1 MSENRYLY
9 ACRDEFAKKMTN
21 TWPILHALLLTVLV
35 CAASQH
41 VYAAEQCPHRCH
53 CQHRT
58 VACRNL
64 KLQNIPDD
72 IPLSVEQLYLDN
84 NFLTHVPANAF
95 SGLINLSVL
104 SLTQN
109 EITQLLPGAFNGL
122 QRLKSLLL
130 KQNQLTIVDESV
142 FAGLDALTH
151 IYLSQN
157 KLTQIPDVGRAG
169 NLSRITLENNAF
181 SSARFPPGYS
191 KLNRLRSVVLSNNA
205 IKTLN
210 RTDLLSLKS
219 SSITKLYLSRCSLH
233 KVANDTFSEFAEL
246 RSLKLSY
253 NKEIEE
259 TSVRDLIISL
269 SGSGL
274 VALDLSGV
282 LSSLSAD
289 IFSPLSRVPLR
300 DLMLAHSTFEVISNG
315 TFSHLGNLYHLDLS
329 HGNLKVAEDSAFAG
343 LRSIH
348 RLKLDHN
355 DFQVFPPSLP
365 NSLAILDISYNSNL
379 LTLDSFTF
387 SGFDR
392 LTELSISHCSL
403 RVFTTSSFIGLGG
416 LRKLDLSYNDIGG
429 NNIGVKAFKPMQQ
442 LRTLNLEHNKLTT
455 IATEYGLFSNLIK
468 LQKLHL
474 NNNHCRNLSLQLFAA
489 LHQLDVLY
497 LQDNDLDT
505 LVRSDIDGVLFGR
518 LLALRELHLEKN
530 GLTSLPGKMVHSL
543 SSLQRLYLQQ
553 NSISTW
559 GDGFFNGTTSI
570 RSVNLTHNK
579 IAYINESSFSGL
591 FGNDPR
597 LYLSANPFSCGCDLI
612 WFRNWLDTVNSS
624 EIVIPDIDRCT
635 CRYLLY
641 GWVS

>member
-1 MSENRYLY
+1 
-9 ACRDEFAKKMTN
+9 MTN
-21 TWPILHALLLTVLV
+21 EWPIFHIMVIIASV
-35 CAASQH
+35 CVAGQQ
-41 VYAAEQCPHRCH
+41 VTGQCPHGCH
-53 CQHRT
+53 CKHLT
-58 VACRNL
+58 VSCTDL
-64 KLQNIPDD
+64 KLQKIPDD

-95 SGLINLSVL
+95 SALTNLSVL

-109 EITQLLPGAFNGL
+109 EITQLESGAFNGL
-122 QRLKSLLL
+122 QRLKSLFL

-142 FAGLDALTH
+142 FTGLDALTH

-157 KLTQIPDVGRAG
+157 KLTRIPDVGRAG

-205 IKTLN
+205 IRTLN
-210 RTDLLSLKS
+210 RTDMLSLKS
-219 SSITKLYLSRCSLH
+219 SSVTKLYLSRCSLQ
-233 KVANDTFSEFAEL
+233 KVANDTFSDFAGL

-253 NKEIEE
+253 NKDIEE
-259 TSVRDLIISL
+259 TSVRDLVISL
-269 SGSGL
+269 SNSSL
-274 VALDLSGV
+274 AALDLSGV
-282 LSSLSAD
+282 LSSLSFD
-289 IFSPLSRVPLR
+289 TFSPLSRVPLR

-329 HGNLKVAEDSAFAG
+329 HGNLKVAEDSAFDG
-343 LRSIH
+343 LRSLQ

-355 DFQVFPPSLP
+355 DFHFFPRGLPSNL
-365 NSLAILDISYNSNL
+365 SVLDISYNRNL
-379 LTLDSFTF
+379 LTLDSLTF
-387 SGFDR
+387 SALNR

-403 RVFTTSSFIGLGG
+403 RVFTTSSFVGLAG
-416 LRKLDLSYNDIGG
+416 LRTLDLSYNDIGG
-429 NNIGVKAFKPMQQ
+429 NNIGAKAFKPMQKLQ
-442 LRTLNLEHNKLTT
+442 MLNLEHNKLTT
-455 IATEYGLFSNLIK
+455 IATEYSLFSNLVN

-474 NNNHCRNLSLQLFAA
+474 NNNDCRNLSLQLFAA
-489 LHQLDVLY
+489 LHQLEVLY

-530 GLTSLPGKMVHSL
+530 GLTSLPGKMIRSL
-543 SSLQRLYLQQ
+543 ASLQSLYLQQ

-579 IAYINESSFSGL
+579 IAYINESSLSGL

-612 WFRNWLDTVNSS
+612 WFRNWLDTVNAR
-624 EIVIPDIDRCT
+624 EIVIPDLDRCT
-635 CRYLLY
+635 CRYVFGHILFE
-641 GWVS
+641 